1 MLQKEFEW
9 KIRLIIEKIS
19 EVLDVPEL
27 PDYLR
32 ETLDDIKEMTQSI
45 QKEINNGKVKISE

>member
-9 KIRLIIEKIS
+9 KIRFIIEKTS
-19 EVLDVPEL
+19 EVLAVPEL

-32 ETLDDIKEMTQSI
+32 ETLDDIKEMAQSI
-45 QKEINNGKVKISE
+45 QNEVNSGNIKFPE

>member
-9 KIRLIIEKIS
+9 KIRFIIEKTS

-32 ETLDDIKEMTQSI
+32 ETLDDIKEMAQSI
-45 QKEINNGKVKISE
+45 QNEVNSGNIKFPK

>member
-9 KIRLIIEKIS
+9 KIRLIIEKTS
-19 EVLDVPEL
+19 DVLDVPEL

-32 ETLDDIKEMTQSI
+32 ETLDDIKEIAQTIQNETQ
-45 QKEINNGKVKISE
+45 NGKIRVIE